1 VIGLDP
7 RAGRRPPG
15 VFFDLPGAEAVETF
29 PCFGGQC
36 AVLVIGRGPAGTAR
50 EAALRSKRRLLGW
63 HGQFSRFEA
72 DSELCRL
79 NRNPR
84 ETVAVSE
91 DMQRFIESSLTAAEM
106 SGGLVDP
113 TLVAAIERAGY
124 REHFESA
131 AVPLA
136 RALDLAPPR
145 SSGSASPTTC
155 WRKVKVDRDA
165 GTVTRPPGLQ
175 LDSGGVAKGLF
186 GDLLSLELAAHES
199 FAVNAAGDLRFGGT
213 AALVRPVQVA
223 SPFDDSVLHVFEL
236 REGAAATS
244 GIGRR
249 SWLDDEG
256 RPAHHLLDPGTGVP
270 AFTGVVQVT
279 ALAPSAVQ
287 AEALSKAALLS
298 GPEGALEWLSHGGA
312 VVYDDGTIVVVQPPR
327 ATARLTAGAANSL
340 Q

>member
-1 VIGLDP
+1 VIGRHP

-15 VFFDLPGAEAVETF
+15 VFFDLPGAEAVEEF

-50 EAALRSKRRLLGW
+50 EAALQSKRRLLDW

-72 DSELCRL
+72 DSELSRL

-84 ETVAVSE
+84 ETVAVSK
-91 DMQRFIESSLTAAEM
+91 DMQRFIVRSLTAAEM
-106 SGGLVDP
+106 TGGLVDP

-124 REHFESA
+124 SEHFESA
-131 AVPLA
+131 SMSLA

-145 SSGSASPTTC
+145 SSGRPSPTAG
-155 WRKVKVDRDA
+155 WRKVKVDRYG
-165 GTVTRPPGLQ
+165 GTVTRPPGVQ

-213 AALVRPVQVA
+213 ATLVRPVQVA
-223 SPFDDSVLHVFEL
+223 SPFDHSVLHVFEL

-256 RPAHHLLDPGTGVP
+256 RPAHHLLDPATGRP

-279 ALAPSAVQ
+279 ALAPSGVE

-298 GPEGALEWLSHGGA
+298 GPDGALDWLSHGGA
-312 VVYDDGTIVVVQPPR
+312 VVYDDGTIGVVQPPR
-327 ATARLTAGAANSL
+327 ASPRLTGAANSW